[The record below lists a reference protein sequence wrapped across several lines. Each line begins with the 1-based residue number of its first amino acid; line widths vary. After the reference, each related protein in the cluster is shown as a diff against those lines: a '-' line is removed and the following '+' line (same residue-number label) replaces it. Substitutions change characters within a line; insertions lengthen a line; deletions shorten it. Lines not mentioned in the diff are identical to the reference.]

1 MLGDPPHHGQRWNMG
16 SGTTTFLFGVSAPQV
31 PDDTQVR
38 ERAMAP
44 IKNIFVGIEQHVSW
58 RWVINVLLLVLDT
71 WVEVFRQSFWMS
83 RWGGKSPKRTTLWS
97 NSSGIRYFAT
107 TKKYARMK
115 ARSAKQ
121 KLADIYFDR
130 HGQKRYKG
138 NAKLKA
144 SQPYT

>member
-1 MLGDPPHHGQRWNMG
+1 MEMGNKCASTGFGHLGN
-16 SGTTTFLFGVSAPQV
+16 
-31 PDDTQVR
+31 
-38 ERAMAP
+38 
-44 IKNIFVGIEQHVSW
+44 
-58 RWVINVLLLVLDT
+58 LLKF
-71 WVEVFRQSFWMS
+71 EVFRQSFWMS